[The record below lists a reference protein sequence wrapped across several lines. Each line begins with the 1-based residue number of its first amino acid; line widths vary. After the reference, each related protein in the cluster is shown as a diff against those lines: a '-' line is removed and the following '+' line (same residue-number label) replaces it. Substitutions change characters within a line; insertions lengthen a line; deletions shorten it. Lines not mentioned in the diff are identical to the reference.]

1 MGGVG
6 GERAGDAVV
15 EAHAEGEQEVG
26 LLDGLVDPGL
36 AVHAHH
42 AEGERMAGG
51 EGAEAEQRAG
61 DGDLAALGE
70 GEELGFGLGD
80 EDAVAG
86 EDDWT
91 LGRGDE
97 FGGLLDGAG
106 FGAQHGMGAMRG
118 GRGGGEVEGRGGLLR
133 VFRYIDEHRAGTAGG
148 GDLEGGA
155 DGGGDVFRATDEE
168 VVLGDGQGDAG
179 DVDLLEGVGAED
191 LGGDLAGDADDGDGV
206 QHGGGDAGDEVGG
219 PGAAGGDGDADA
231 AGCARVSV
239 GHVGRALLV
248 ADQDVVDGKLA
259 QRIVGGKDGPAGI
272 AEDGGYALADEGCPD
287 DFGPGEGGDVFA
299 LRFVCHRG
307 LLMLRC

>member
-1 MGGVG
+1 MPRASGWPVG
-6 GERAGDAVV
+6 KAPRPSSV
-15 EAHAEGEQEVG
+15 
-26 LLDGLVDPGL
+26 L
-36 AVHAHH
+36 ATGTWRRSAK
-42 AEGERMAGG
+42 ARSWDSASEMRTPWPARMTG
-51 EGAEAEQRAG
+51 R
-61 DGDLAALGE
+61 LAAE
-70 GEELGFGLGD
+70 IELD
-80 EDAVAG
+80 
-86 EDDWT
+86 
-91 LGRGDE
+91 
-97 FGGLLDGAG
+97 GLLDGAG
-106 FGAQHGMGAMRG
+106 LGAQHGVRAMRG
-118 GRGGGEVEGRGGLLR
+118 WRGGGEVEGRGGLLR

-155 DGGGDVFRATDEE
+155 DGGRDVFHARDEE

-272 AEDGGYALADEGCPD
+272 AEDGGYALAGEGCPD
-287 DFGPGEGGDVFA
+287 DFRSGEGGDVFT
-299 LRFVCHRG
+299 RIVCHRG
-307 LLMLRC
+307 LLMLLR